1 MFGPTFYSQK
11 NKNLKKAR
19 AKSTI
24 PPLKIDFVMH
34 QPTNPNNG
42 TSYNMSSCVS
52 TIKKKK
58 VLREDIRNNF
68 SVETIFIFIFFK
80 LFLFL

>member
-1 MFGPTFYSQK
+1 M
-11 NKNLKKAR
+11 
-19 AKSTI
+19 KSTI

-42 TSYNMSSCVS
+42 TRIICLVVS
-52 TIKKKK
+52 QLKKK